1 MKMKSTSKELNK
13 LGLTIWFE
21 EQAIKLG
28 EPEHSLARVTVIDRG
43 RYTVRSGYEELDAK
57 TTGKFM
63 FAAKATRDMPC
74 VGDWVLVEY
83 HDLDNSASI
92 HTLLPRRSFLRRK
105 TAGKGIEFQM
115 IAANIDAAFIVQS
128 CHYDFNVSRLERYL
142 VMASEG
148 NVEPLIILTKT
159 DLVSAGEVDRLISE
173 IRTIGIHARVVAL
186 SNLTG
191 EGLHLVK
198 EAMEPGKTYC
208 VVGSSGVG
216 KSTLINKLTGE
227 NSLRTGEVSDS
238 GEGKHT
244 TVRRQ
249 LFVLDE
255 GAMLIDTPG
264 MREVGI
270 LHAREGLD
278 ENFDDIRELALG
290 CHFSDC
296 GHTNEPRCAI
306 IKALEGG
313 TLLKHHYEDYL
324 KLKKESEL
332 NEKAYTRMRQKR
344 RGQS

>member
-1 MKMKSTSKELNK
+1 MERTSMELNK
-13 LGLTIWFE
+13 LGLTPWFKD
-21 EQAIKLG
+21 QAVKLG
-28 EPEHSLARVTVIDRG
+28 EPEHALARVTVVDRG
-43 RYTVRSGYEELDAK
+43 QHTVSNGHEELAAK
-57 TTGKFM
+57 ATGKFLY
-63 FAAKATRDMPC
+63 AAKATRDMPC

-115 IAANIDAAFIVQS
+115 IASNIDVAFIVQS

-142 VMASEG
+142 VMAREG
-148 NVEPLIILTKT
+148 HVEPLIILTKT
-159 DLVSAGEVDRLISE
+159 DLVSAEELERLISE
-173 IRTIGIHARVVAL
+173 IREIGIHTRIIAI

-191 EGLHLVK
+191 EGLDRVK

-249 LFVLDE
+249 LFVLED

-270 LHAREGLD
+270 LHASEGLD
-278 ENFDDIRELALG
+278 ENFDDILELALS
-290 CHFSDC
+290 CHFSNC

-306 IKALEGG
+306 LKAIEEGK
-313 TLLKHHYEDYL
+313 LRQEHLQDYL

-332 NEKAYTRMRQKR
+332 NEKAYMSKR
-344 RGQS
+344 KKGKN